1 MIGLF
6 RQLPDSDLTL
16 PLRSKK
22 IKPYKMKKTLSAL
35 AVGFISILTLSN
47 RAQAQ
52 NSAGPVA
59 FLETKSFHSSIRHV
73 ADLDKQFSTLNDVK
87 EGKDFNSKAIRD
99 FQARFQKVD
108 NAIWFSDRNGFMSYF
123 IKNGYGNRVFYD
135 RKGHWQFSLILYTED
150 QLPADLRASVKARYF
165 DLAITL
171 IEEVQTNNGM
181 VYIVHLEDKSNI
193 KILRLSNDAEMEI
206 LQELTKA

>member
-1 MIGLF
+1 
-6 RQLPDSDLTL
+6 
-16 PLRSKK
+16 
-22 IKPYKMKKTLSAL
+22 MKKTLSVL
-35 AVGFISILTLSN
+35 VVGFMSIIALSN

-52 NSAGPVA
+52 NSAGPIA
-59 FLETKSFHSSIRHV
+59 FYETKTFHTSIRHV
-73 ADLDKQFSTLNDVK
+73 ADFAKRVPMLNDAP

-99 FQARFQKVD
+99 FHVRFQKVD
-108 NAIWFSDRNGFMSYF
+108 NAMWFSDQNGFMSYF
-123 IKNGYGNRVFYD
+123 LKNGYGNRVFYD

-150 QLPADLRASVKARYF
+150 QLPLDLRSAVKARYF

-171 IEEVQTNNGM
+171 IEEVQTNDSM

-193 KILRLSNDAEMEI
+193 KILRLSKDSEIDI